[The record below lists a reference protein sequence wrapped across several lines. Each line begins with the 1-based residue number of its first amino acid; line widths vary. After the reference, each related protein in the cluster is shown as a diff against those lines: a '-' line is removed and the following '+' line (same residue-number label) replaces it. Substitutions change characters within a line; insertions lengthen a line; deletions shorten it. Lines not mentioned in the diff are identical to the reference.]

1 MDPWEPRPSPRRELQ
16 GPRPAPLR
24 VSRESHKIKK
34 PPGAPPP
41 HHQYTPDPQ
50 PQPQHHRDPVVIYT
64 VSPKIIHAN
73 PSEFM
78 SLVQRLTGPG
88 SDPCAE
94 PSLLSP
100 GGALSPAARIA
111 TFEKAMSPRASDLYR
126 ARTGVVDGFGIEGE
140 ATVDRSA
147 SFPGVLSPVPASLLP
162 ISPNLFSPSLDPSVL
177 GFLLEL
183 SPVMANKNNVD
194 SNNRSFME
202 GGSFLAS
209 PSNNL
214 LSTPTVPSPGAFWEL
229 LNQFPDL

>member
-1 MDPWEPRPSPRRELQ
+1 MDPSEPRPSPRRELQ

-24 VSRESHKIKK
+24 VSRESRKIKK
-34 PPGAPPP
+34 PPVAP
-41 HHQYTPDPQ
+41 
-50 PQPQHHRDPVVIYT
+50 HHRDPVVIYT

-78 SLVQRLTGPG
+78 SVVQKLTGPG
-88 SDPCAE
+88 SDPSGE
-94 PSLLSP
+94 PSLPSP

-111 TFEKAMSPRASDLYR
+111 TFEKAVSPQASDLYR
-126 ARTGVVDGFGIEGE
+126 ARTCAVDGFEIEGE
-140 ATVDRSA
+140 ATVDRPA
-147 SFPGVLSPVPASLLP
+147 SFPGILSPVPASLLP

-183 SPVMANKNNVD
+183 SPVLANK
-194 SNNRSFME
+194 SFMD

>member
-1 MDPWEPRPSPRRELQ
+1 MDPSEPRPSPRRELQ

-24 VSRESHKIKK
+24 VSRESRKIKK
-34 PPGAPPP
+34 PPVAPPP
-41 HHQYTPDPQ
+41 HHQYPPE
-50 PQPQHHRDPVVIYT
+50 PQPQHDRDPVVIYT

-88 SDPCAE
+88 SDPSAE
-94 PSLLSP
+94 PSLPSP

-111 TFEKAMSPRASDLYR
+111 TFEKAASPHASDLYR
-126 ARTGVVDGFGIEGE
+126 ARTGAVDGFEIEGE
-140 ATVDRSA
+140 ATVDRPA

-162 ISPNLFSPSLDPSVL
+162 ISPTLFSPSFDPSVL

-183 SPVMANKNNVD
+183 SPVLANKSNVD
-194 SNNRSFME
+194 GNNRSFMD